1 MIFSASSTNKSI
13 KRRIILHWFR
23 HGDLRLYDN
32 QALTHSSHLAQ
43 PTYTDDHSMI
53 MSHHHIVPPV
63 VIPIFIF
70 HEKIFGTRNR
80 TPAGTLKC
88 GVKRAQF
95 ILESVQNLRHNLQT
109 LVGSKLL
116 VATGDPCQTID
127 SVLTQLQKYYLQK
140 EGMTDPLNDNIT
152 DNNNNEE
159 HQSVQLD
166 LEIVCQKEYTTEERE
181 VLIDMTLLLQKY
193 TQHIFD
199 EEHHTH
205 VTTGSLLQHQLHQ
218 PMKRQIQEIWGT
230 DRKTMT
236 TYVCA
241 PTYLPSEQLTTDTFF
256 D

>member
-1 MIFSASSTNKSI
+1 MIFSAASTNKSI

-53 MSHHHIVPPV
+53 MSHHIVPPV

-140 EGMTDPLNDNIT
+140 EGRTDPLNNNT
-152 DNNNNEE
+152 DNNNEE

-181 VLIDMTLLLQKY
+181 ALIDMTLLLQKY
-193 TQHIFD
+193 TQHID

-205 VTTGSLLQHQLHQ
+205 NITTGSLLQQQLHQ

-230 DRKTMT
+230 NRKTMT

-241 PTYLPSEQLTTDTFF
+241 PPYLPSEQLTTDTFF